1 MGREEDNK
9 YKRAWYQMNKKRER
23 AKQKTYWAATRDE
36 RLEQKRKY
44 YQENAEE
51 IIEKQRR
58 RRAGWDEA
66 RKDLERAKQRARYH
80 ARKKVV
86 IDLVEELSTLV
97 ESEE

>member
-9 YKRAWYQMNKKRER
+9 YKRAWYQMNRKRER
-23 AKQKTYWAATRDE
+23 SKQKIYWAATRGE

-44 YQENAEE
+44 YQENKEE
-51 IIEKQRR
+51 IIEKQKQ
-58 RRAGWDEA
+58 RRAGWDDA

-86 IDLVEELSTLV
+86 VDLVEV
-97 ESEE
+97 SEE